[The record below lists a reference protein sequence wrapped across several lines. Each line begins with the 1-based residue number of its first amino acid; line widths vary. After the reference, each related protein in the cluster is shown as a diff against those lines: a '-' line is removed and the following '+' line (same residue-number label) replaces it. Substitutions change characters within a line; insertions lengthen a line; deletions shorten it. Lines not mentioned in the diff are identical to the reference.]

1 MNEMFDVRCLN
12 LATATAVAY
21 PSLVDGSAVVMKTK
35 LALKVVGL
43 IGVLALIS
51 AGYCFWLM
59 TVPLSYNWVPVVLI
73 GFVVSIGVFVFS
85 LITSF
90 IVFIR
95 LRRSPRA
102 PNTPQIKP
110 TN

>member
-1 MNEMFDVRCLN
+1 
-12 LATATAVAY
+12 
-21 PSLVDGSAVVMKTK
+21 MKTK
-35 LALKVVGL
+35 LALKVVGV

-59 TVPLSYNWVPVVLI
+59 TVPLSYDWVPVVLI
-73 GFVVSIGVFVFS
+73 GFVVSIGAFVFS

-102 PNTPQIKP
+102 PNAPQIKP